1 MTRQYKEARL
11 RWLLAFAHRALTTP
25 DDVARAE
32 REIGEFVSQ
41 VLPLTA
47 PVTPIEK
54 LFHAMRRRPGEPDPS
69 ELVRDLQ
76 RQVRSGLDALREHG
90 FYQAA
95 GDAPSI
101 REVVR
106 LPTGVM
112 IPLFGGSRT
121 SRFHAAVM
129 LLLYDVGSRLRSC
142 PGCSAWFVKV
152 RKRSYCTARCASR
165 FQHRMWKANNRE
177 RALEL
182 QHAAYERWVRRQPG
196 KSDARVER
204 RPRGRARRS

>member
-1 MTRQYKEARL
+1 MTRQYQEARL

-47 PVTPIEK
+47 PLTPIEA
-54 LFHAMRRRPGEPDPS
+54 LFHSMRRRPGDPERS
-69 ELVRDLQ
+69 ELVGDLQ
-76 RQVRSGLDALREHG
+76 RQVRSGLDSLREHG
-90 FYQAA
+90 CYQPA

-101 REVVR
+101 KGVVR
-106 LPTGVM
+106 LPTGAMV
-112 IPLFGGSRT
+112 PLLGGSRT
-121 SRFHAAVM
+121 GRFHAAVM
-129 LLLYDVGSRLRSC
+129 LLLYDIGSRLRSC
-142 PGCSAWFVKV
+142 PACGAWFVKV
-152 RKRSYCTARCASR
+152 RRRSYCTARCASR
-165 FQHRMWKANNRE
+165 FQRRKWRAGHRE
-177 RALEL
+177 RMREL

-204 RPRGRARRS
+204 RPRQRAPRS